1 MPFDLRR
8 FDEIEEHGD
17 EFYEYKNELLDL
29 FADSPEGK
37 ACLQENESA
46 IFWAGSVIE
55 YGFSYVGSPLHEMNA
70 DEMEELLTEIFPRK
84 ISLSK
89 PDDADNGLPA
99 MIAFW
104 EYLKREHQLSNA
116 DNILRYLRAVKLAD
130 FKKWMND
137 SSRFG
142 MAKSFFSMAKS
153 EGFDLSNEEDNQ
165 AFMALYNS
173 RLQAGS
179 FAGIPL
185 PGHELSLLGG
195 GFPFDLKPIE
205 KSKKERDKA
214 RRKRKI
220 ARASRKKN
228 RKRK

>member
-1 MPFDLRR
+1 MPFDIERLT
-8 FDEIEEHGD
+8 EIDPGDD
-17 EFYEYKNELLDL
+17 EFDDYQEELLKL
-29 FADSPEGK
+29 FAASPEGQ
-37 ACLQENESA
+37 ACAKENVSME
-46 IFWAGSVIE
+46 FWASSVME
-55 YGFSYVGSPLHEMNA
+55 YGFNYIGVGLHEMGA

-89 PDDADNGLPA
+89 PDNSDNGLPA

-116 DNILRYLRAVKLAD
+116 DNILRYLRAVNPAD

-142 MAKSFFSMAKS
+142 MAKSFFSMAQA

-165 AFMALYNS
+165 AFTALYNA
-173 RLQAGS
+173 RLQS
-179 FAGIPL
+179 DNFAGIPL
-185 PGHELSLLGG
+185 PGHDLSLLGG
-195 GFPFDLKPIE
+195 GFPFDLKPVE

-214 RRKRKI
+214 RHKRKI

-228 RKRK
+228 RRSK